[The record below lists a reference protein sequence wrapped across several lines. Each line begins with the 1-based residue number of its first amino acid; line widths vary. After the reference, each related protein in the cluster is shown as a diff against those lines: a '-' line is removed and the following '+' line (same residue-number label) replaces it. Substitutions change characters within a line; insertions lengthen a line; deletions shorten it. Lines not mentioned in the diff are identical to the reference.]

1 MVVVRLQRLG
11 TKKRPHHRIV
21 VMDRQRAQSGRV
33 LETLG
38 YYDPS
43 PETPKLSL
51 DQSRLGYW
59 VSNGAQISEAVQ
71 HLVKRSKRAVTQV
84 KS

>member
-11 TKKRPHHRIV
+11 TKKTPHHRIV

-43 PETPKLSL
+43 PEIPKLSL

-71 HLVKRSKRAVTQV
+71 HLVKRSKRAVTV
-84 KS
+84 SK